1 MTKEVTMRSMRIAIV
16 ATVVG
21 AGIVLAGLPAA
32 ASTGHVARAA
42 AVSPSTCPPRNSPGF
57 CGG

>member
-1 MTKEVTMRSMRIAIV
+1 MRSMRVAIV
-16 ATVVG
+16 AAVVG
-21 AGIVLAGLPAA
+21 AGIVLTGLPAA
-32 ASTGHVARAA
+32 AATGHVARVA

>member
-1 MTKEVTMRSMRIAIV
+1 MRSMRIAIV

>member
-1 MTKEVTMRSMRIAIV
+1 MRSMRIAIV

-21 AGIVLAGLPAA
+21 AGIVLAGLPAD